1 MTRLRRAGATAAV
14 AGRMLCFGL
23 LAGGAVI
30 ACGSSGGA
38 PASTSPGSGGAGN
51 VGAEPGLGGAGG
63 SAGAGGV
70 VACAGATGGAGGT
83 GGGNAD
89 ALAACAACE
98 LASTADSCEADFL
111 TATRDATGNPTGW
124 GIATLETQAERDTG
138 AALLHCVNVNQC
150 AANADNSGPGSN
162 TELGCFCGAG
172 ISVGDCLSGAGI
184 HGPCIAEYEA
194 AAAATPTGPAA
205 CSSLAAFAGFIATVT
220 SNWKSPIGIANN
232 VNRCAIDTPCPVCDT
247 L

>member
-1 MTRLRRAGATAAV
+1 MRATTAGAGWMLCLGLVAAAV
-14 AGRMLCFGL
+14 T
-23 LAGGAVI
+23 
-30 ACGSSGGA
+30 ACGSAGDA
-38 PASTSPGSGGAGN
+38 PSDVGPGSGGAAGN
-51 VGAEPGLGGAGG
+51 GGTEPGLGGAGG
-63 SAGAGGV
+63 FAGAAGT
-70 VACAGATGGAGGT
+70 VACAGAMGGAGGT
-83 GGGNAD
+83 GDGNAN

-124 GIATLETQAERDTG
+124 GVATLETQAEKDTG

-150 AANADNSGPGSN
+150 AANPDNTGPGSN

-172 ISVGDCLSGAGI
+172 VSVGDCLSGAGI

-194 AAAATPTGPAA
+194 AAAATPTGPAV

-232 VNRCAIDTPCPVCDT
+232 VNRCAIDTPCPACDT